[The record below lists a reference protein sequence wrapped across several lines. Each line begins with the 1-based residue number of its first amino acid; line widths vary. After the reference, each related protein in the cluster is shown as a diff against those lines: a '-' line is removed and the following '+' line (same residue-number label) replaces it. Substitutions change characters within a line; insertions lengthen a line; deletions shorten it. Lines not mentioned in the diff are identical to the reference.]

1 MAASYASVDDADG
14 NAPGNLLS
22 ECKRSLGSPT
32 SPLTTVTIQNIGVV
46 TSDQLLTICGS
57 NDLCIIPEGVTL
69 QVTSSINVG
78 ALVVRGK
85 VEWNDSTQ
93 DEENAFLCAGYV
105 AMEGN
110 GSWDMNIQN
119 KLSWIYIKDN
129 GAVHS
134 KLRSRSFGGM
144 GNSTVNIR
152 GRELVRT
159 WSLLS
164 ETIVPGGDTMK
175 LLHNPHYMNW
185 HVGDRIA
192 ISSTEKSSNGFSQ
205 SFKIKDISEDG
216 TILVDHVSER
226 TFEANFIPT
235 ENGME
240 PLIMSAEVVNLDRNI
255 VITGDDFTHERCGKF
270 LGTFYIIFSFFLGFL
285 CLK

>member
-14 NAPGNLLS
+14 KAPDTLLR
-22 ECKRSLGSPT
+22 ECKRSPGSPT
-32 SPLTTVTIQNIGVV
+32 SPLTTVTVQNIGVV
-46 TSDQLLTICGS
+46 TSDHLLAMCGT

-69 QVTSSINVG
+69 QVTSNINVG

-93 DEENAFLCAGYV
+93 DGENAFLCAGYV
-105 AMEGN
+105 AMEDN
-110 GSWDMNIQN
+110 GYWDMDIQS
-119 KLSWIYIKDN
+119 KSSWIYIKDN

-134 KLRSRSFGGM
+134 KLRARSFGGM
-144 GNSTVNIR
+144 GNSTVNVR

-164 ETIVPGGDTMK
+164 ETIVPGGDKLK

-185 HVGDRIA
+185 NVGDRIA
-192 ISSTEKSSNGFSQ
+192 IASTEKASNGFSQ
-205 SFKIKDISEDG
+205 SFKIKEISEDG

-226 TFEANFIPT
+226 TFEANFLPA

-255 VITGDDFTHERCGKF
+255 VITGDDFTHESCGKF
-270 LGTFYIIFSFFLGFL
+270 LGTFYVILLSF
-285 CLK
+285 